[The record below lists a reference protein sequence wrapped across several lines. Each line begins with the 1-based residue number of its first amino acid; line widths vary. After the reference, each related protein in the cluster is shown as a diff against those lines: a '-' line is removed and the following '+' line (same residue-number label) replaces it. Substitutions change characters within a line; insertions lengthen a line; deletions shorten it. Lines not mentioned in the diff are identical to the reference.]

1 MDGFLS
7 LQNYSEKINKTIMKN
22 NVDKQYLKYLKY
34 ILNNGVK
41 KVDRTGTGTISI
53 FDYSMR
59 FNMSEGFPLLTSKK
73 VFTKAVIHELIW
85 FLKGDTNIKYLVDN
99 GVHIWDGDSFANY
112 LKNRDRFSNKDNVK
126 EDVVINGMNGSS
138 NRPYTQ
144 EEFIDKIKTDD
155 EFANKWGELG
165 PIYGSQWRSWK
176 QWHVKDYVGGNT
188 QIDQIKN
195 LINDLKTNPDSRR
208 LMVNAWNVG
217 ELDQMVLP
225 PCHFGFQC
233 YTSEL
238 TIEQRKKWWCD
249 YFEKDISYADD
260 ISESELDEQLV
271 PKIKLDLKWFQRS
284 VDSPLGLPFNIASY
298 AILLHLLA
306 KEVNMVPNDLIFSGG
321 DCHIYL
327 NQIKGVN
334 EQLKRETFK
343 LPKLKLHNKSIFD
356 FKYED
361 IEIINY
367 KSSPSIKFPLSN

>member
-367 KSSPSIKFPLSN
+367 KSSPSLKFPLSN

>member
-99 GVHIWDGDSFANY
+99 GVHIWDGDSFVNY
-112 LKNRDRFSNKDNVK
+112 LKTRDRFSNKDNVK

-144 EEFIDKIKTDD
+144 EEFIDKIKTDT

-165 PIYGSQWRSWK
+165 PVYGKQWRSWNSSEAEFE
-176 QWHVKDYVGGNT
+176 GLAG
-188 QIDQIKN
+188 IDQIQT

-271 PKIKLDLKWFQRS
+271 PKRKLDLKWFQRS

-343 LPKLKLHNKSIFD
+343 LPKLKLHNESIFD
-356 FKYED
+356 LKYED
-361 IEIINY
+361 FEIIDY
-367 KSSPSIKFPLSN
+367 KSSPTIQFPLSN